1 MDRRA
6 GGDSYAATRSSARI
20 EEEVIQVKKTVSKE
34 ALVKEAAFWSALKKA
49 AKENPGKIC
58 HK

>member
-1 MDRRA
+1 MHEFI
-6 GGDSYAATRSSARI
+6 SAST

-34 ALVKEAAFWSALKKA
+34 VLVKEAAFWTAMKKA
-49 AKENPGKIC
+49 TLENPGKIC